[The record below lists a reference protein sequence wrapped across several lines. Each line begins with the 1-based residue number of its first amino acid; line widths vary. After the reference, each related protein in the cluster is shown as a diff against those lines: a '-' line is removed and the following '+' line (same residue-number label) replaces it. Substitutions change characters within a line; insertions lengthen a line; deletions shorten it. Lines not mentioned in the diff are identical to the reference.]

1 MRVAPAPR
9 ATAAISASVVWID
22 TRTLGASSADN
33 GRDVGFDVG
42 QRSCHID
49 DVCTLGR
56 ELEAASH
63 DLVRG
68 ADHPAE
74 VQDPHDQ
81 RRHGAQ
87 RTCAIQSVA
96 PVKERTSRRF
106 RYRSPASSP

>member
-1 MRVAPAPR
+1 MYPANYMYSRDHEWIRV
-9 ATAAISASVVWID
+9 D
-22 TRTLGASSADN
+22 
-33 GRDVGFDVG
+33 
-42 QRSCHID
+42 D

-81 RRHGAQ
+81 RRHGPQ